1 MGFVIRGI
9 VKTEGQVC
17 GILRLSRY
25 QAPKNMCDQYTI
37 GAGCTADWFKKW
49 SDSFQPIKKSRK
61 GNQTNFE
68 QFIILLQS
76 RAQM

>member
-17 GILRLSRY
+17 GILRLSWY

-37 GAGCTADWFKKW
+37 GAGCTADWFKL
-49 SDSFQPIKKSRK
+49 SGATVFSQLKSKEK
-61 GNQTNFE
+61 GTKPTLNS
-68 QFIILLQS
+68 L
-76 RAQM
+76 